1 MLQITLL
8 ELLSQSM
15 AVTYFV
21 KNERKIDMSQTVAIP
36 KGLSEIGKKYLKD
49 HNVEIIEL
57 KSFSDDEILSKAKN
71 ADGIILMT
79 DPFSNDLVRHL
90 PNLKIVARH
99 GVGYDNIDPIFLEN
113 NHIWATITPNAN
125 AETVAEVTIAEI
137 FDLSKNITSIS
148 EKMRQGDFEYKNDHL
163 GFNLSG
169 KTIGIAGY
177 GRIGKKVAQKADALG
192 MDVLIYDPFV
202 TQSNV
207 GTLVSKKDLLLD
219 SDIVTL
225 HMAVTD
231 DTKHFID
238 GEALKRMK
246 SSSYL
251 VNLGRGA
258 LVDQPALIDSLRN
271 HEISGA
277 ALDVFDQEP
286 LPLDNDL
293 YKLDNVL
300 LTPHIASNT
309 TNAMNS
315 MALDSAKEIVQV
327 LSNKLPNWPINRV
340 Q

>member
-1 MLQITLL
+1 
-8 ELLSQSM
+8 
-15 AVTYFV
+15 
-21 KNERKIDMSQTVAIP
+21 MSQTVAIP

-49 HNVEIIEL
+49 HNIEIIEL

-192 MDVLIYDPFV
+192 MDVIIYDPFV